1 MSTQPNIQA
10 RPASAAGAKDRATP
24 GSLPLAIAA
33 LVAGWL
39 VPGAGHLL
47 LKRWV
52 RGTLL
57 LAAIATLFFVGIGME
72 GHVYSPNTGDI
83 LEILG
88 FLGDLGAGALYLIA
102 RMAGWG
108 TAAVQIA
115 TADYGKVYIIVAGLL
130 NIVAAVDAHNIALG
144 KKR

>member
-1 MSTQPNIQA
+1 MSTQPNIEA
-10 RPASAAGAKDRATP
+10 RAASASSTRALP
-24 GSLPLAIAA
+24 GSMPMAIAA
-33 LVAGWL
+33 LIVGWL

-52 RGTLL
+52 RGLLL
-57 LAAIATLFFVGIGME
+57 LASICLLFFVGIGME
-72 GHVYSPNTGDI
+72 GHIYTPNTGDI

-88 FLGDLGAGALYLIA
+88 FLGNLGAGGLYFIA

-108 TAAVQIA
+108 SGAVQVA

>member
-1 MSTQPNIQA
+1 MSTQPNIEA
-10 RPASAAGAKDRATP
+10 RAGAAGSARALP
-24 GSLPLAIAA
+24 GSMPMAIAA
-33 LVAGWL
+33 LIVGWL

-52 RGTLL
+52 RGLL
-57 LAAIATLFFVGIGME
+57 LFASICLLFFVGIGME
-72 GHVYSPNTGDI
+72 GHIYTPNAGDI

-88 FLGDLGAGALYLIA
+88 FLGNLGAGGLYFIA

-108 TAAVQIA
+108 SGAVQVA

>member
-1 MSTQPNIQA
+1 MSTQPNIEARPATESRPAAAQA
-10 RPASAAGAKDRATP
+10 RP
-24 GSLPLAIAA
+24 GSMPLAIAA
-33 LVAGWL
+33 LVTGWL

-52 RGTLL
+52 RGLLL
-57 LAAIATLFFVGIGME
+57 LAAIGTLFFVGIGME

-83 LEILG
+83 LEMLG

-108 TAAVQIA
+108 SGAIQVA
-115 TADYGKVYIIVAGLL
+115 TADYG
-130 NIVAAVDAHNIALG
+130 
-144 KKR
+144 